1 MRYRMRRKEQLSL
14 DRSPAAHQHAEEL
27 EQIGLI
33 LDANPR
39 MAELVEQDL
48 VRGVENPGTGARGLS
63 GDQVLRI
70 LLIKQMNGFSYEEL
84 AFHLADSVTYR
95 AFCRFGALE
104 QTPARSTLS
113 ENLKKVRSETLEA
126 VEQRLVGWAVER
138 KIEKGRKVRIDATVT
153 ESNIHAPTDS
163 LLLLDGVR
171 VLVRLLRRAGEH
183 FDVGHF
189 SDHRKRAKRRALA
202 IRHTGSAKKRRGAY
216 RDLLKVAKKTVSYA
230 ELGAERLE
238 SVSGEVASCLAAE
251 LRQVVELVRMVI
263 DQTERRVLDGE
274 SVPASEKVVSLFE
287 PHTDIIV
294 KDRRE
299 TLYGHKV
306 YLTAGASGLILDCVV
321 VDGNPADSTMTVPL
335 LERQKRILG
344 VVPRQA
350 AFDGGFASKD
360 NLRDAKTLGIA
371 DVAFSKKRGLEV
383 SEMTKSSWVYRRLR
397 NFRAGIEGLISCL
410 KRAFGLDRCTWR
422 GAESFKSYVHA
433 SVLAANFLTLARHL
447 LA

>member
-1 MRYRMRRKEQLSL
+1 MRRKEQLSL
-14 DRSPAAHQHAEEL
+14 DRPSAAHVHAEEL

-48 VRGVENPGTGARGLS
+48 VRGVENPGTGARGLT
-63 GDQVLRI
+63 GDQVQRI

-104 QTPARSTLS
+104 KTPARSTLS
-113 ENLKKVRSETLEA
+113 ENLKKVRGETLEA
-126 VEQRLVGWAVER
+126 VQQQLVGWAVER
-138 KIEKGRKVRIDATVT
+138 GMEKGRKVRIDATVT

-163 LLLLDGVR
+163 SLLLDGVR
-171 VLVRLLRRAGEH
+171 VLVRLLSRAGQH
-183 FDVGHF
+183 FDVGRF

-202 IRHTGSAKKRRGAY
+202 ILHTGSAKKRTVAY
-216 RDLLKVAKKTVSYA
+216 RDLLKVTKKTVGYA
-230 ELGAERLE
+230 ERGAARLE
-238 SVSGEVASCLAAE
+238 GVSGELASCLVAE
-251 LRQVVELVRMVI
+251 LRQVVELIRKVI
-263 DQTERRVLDGE
+263 DQTERRVLHGE
-274 SVPASEKVVSLFE
+274 SVPANEKVVSLFE
-287 PHTDIIV
+287 PHTSIIV

-306 YLTAGASGLILDCVV
+306 FLTAGASGLILDCVV
-321 VDGNPADSTMTVPL
+321 VDGNPADTAMTVPL

-350 AFDGGFASKD
+350 AFDGGFASKE
-360 NLRDAKTLGIA
+360 NLRDAKALGVE
-371 DVAFSKKRGLEV
+371 DVAFSKKRGLKV
-383 SEMTKSSWVYRRLR
+383 SEMTRSSWVYRRLR
-397 NFRAGIEGLISCL
+397 NFRAGIEGLISFL

-422 GAESFKSYVHA
+422 GVESFTSYVLA